1 MNGLTKER
9 ALMYYR
15 IIKEPAN
22 ALFDNLV
29 YAAFTDSELD
39 DEEMEKFATS
49 AIRSALLIQVL
60 VADLPKEITERVY
73 DAEEA
78 RLREMVK

>member
-29 YAAFTDSELD
+29 YAAFADGELD
-39 DEEMEKFATS
+39 DEDMEKFATS

-60 VADLPKEITERVY
+60 VADLPKEITEHVY
-73 DAEEA
+73 NAEEA

>member
-22 ALFDNLV
+22 AMFDNLV
-29 YAAFTDSELD
+29 YAASADGGLD
-39 DEEMEKFATS
+39 DEDMEKFATS
-49 AIRSALLIQVL
+49 AIRSALLIHVL
-60 VADLPKEITERVY
+60 IAELPGEITERIY
-73 DAEEA
+73 DAETE